1 MYDKN
6 YVVGRLIEIFQDD
19 LSLYDKKKDDIDSI
33 SQSELSRDVPF
44 YFNWK
49 SEIVAFVPSQKFN
62 RKKFLVCFEELLNK
76 IYGQSMFSVYLKSNI
91 SDLTKQF
98 NSFSKVSEIQI
109 TLVPPN
115 SNKEEFDDLFPKNG
129 AEIEETEGTKFNLKI
144 SAPYSKTGIN
154 MYASLIQRAIK
165 GVSKGFGK
173 FLAIGKDSSG
183 NNKRLSSDQNAP
195 QRKTIK
201 DNLRNSLNEIAALGR
216 AGENEILASELRK
229 KVDE

>member
-1 MYDKN
+1 
-6 YVVGRLIEIFQDD
+6 
-19 LSLYDKKKDDIDSI
+19 
-33 SQSELSRDVPF
+33 
-44 YFNWK
+44 
-49 SEIVAFVPSQKFN
+49 
-62 RKKFLVCFEELLNK
+62 
-76 IYGQSMFSVYLKSNI
+76 
-91 SDLTKQF
+91 
-98 NSFSKVSEIQI
+98 
-109 TLVPPN
+109 
-115 SNKEEFDDLFPKNG
+115 
-129 AEIEETEGTKFNLKI
+129 
-144 SAPYSKTGIN
+144 